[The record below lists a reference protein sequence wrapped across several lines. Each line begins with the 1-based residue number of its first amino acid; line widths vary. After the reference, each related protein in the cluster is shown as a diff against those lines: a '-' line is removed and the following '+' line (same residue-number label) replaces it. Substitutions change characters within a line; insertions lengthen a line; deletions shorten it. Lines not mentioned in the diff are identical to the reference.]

1 MASNPNYNINYND
14 KRFQQV
20 AKEEKTAL
28 NQSNSMYNEMI
39 KNTDNHYQEMIDA
52 SKDYANQ
59 QTQIQN
65 QNTQHTINKIE
76 QQKDQA
82 KQDYIKEQ
90 KGAYTDYQKASNQYG
105 ANAEAMAS
113 QGMSN
118 TGYSESAQVSMYNTY
133 QNRYMT
139 ARDSYNRAVLNY
151 DNSIKDAQLANSS
164 ALAEIAYQALQQQL
178 QLSLEGFQYKN
189 TLLQQQLQAQREID
203 SEYYSRWQNVLS
215 QINTENSLKEQVRQ
229 YNEKMA
235 EERRQYNESLAEQ
248 RRQYNNTLAFQKA
261 EAQREQANWQKEY
274 NLAVSKA
281 SGSGGSNGSNG
292 GSSGGSS
299 TKGTGGGIKKETT
312 KSDTSV
318 NKNTT
323 NTKSNNESTPSTIT
337 LTGGIK
343 FYSSATKAYIA
354 SGGGSPYSDKGL
366 IEKGL
371 VKQYPYKGKVYY
383 YVPSKKTVS
392 LNWR

>member
-1 MASNPNYNINYND
+1 MSTPNYSVNYND

-20 AKEEKTAL
+20 ENEEKIAL
-28 NQSNSMYNEMI
+28 NQSNNMYNQMI
-39 KNTDNHYQEMIDA
+39 NNSQNYYQEMIDA
-52 SKDYANQ
+52 SKDYQ
-59 QTQIQN
+59 KTQTEIQN

-133 QNRYMT
+133 QNRYMS

-235 EERRQYNESLAEQ
+235 EEKRQYNESLA
-248 RRQYNNTLAFQKA
+248 FQKS
-261 EAQREQANWQKEY
+261 EAAREQANWEKEY
-274 NLAVSKA
+274 ALAVSKA
-281 SGSGGSNGSNG
+281 NASSGSSSIKKSSS
-292 GSSGGSS
+292 GSSSKSS
-299 TKGTGGGIKKETT
+299 SSKKSSSSSSSSVK
-312 KSDTSV
+312 KSSSSSV
-318 NKNTT
+318 NKSSSSSS
-323 NTKSNNESTPSTIT
+323 SNKSTIT
-337 LTGGIK
+337 LSNGTK
-343 FYSSATKAYIA
+343 AYSSAIKAYQA
-354 SGGGSPYSDKGL
+354 GGGGTPYSSQAL
-366 IEKGL
+366 ISKGL
-371 VKQYPYKGKVYY
+371 VKQYAYNGQVYY
-383 YVPSKKTVS
+383 YPTGKKVT